1 MKKYLTLALSA
12 FLASSA
18 ALAQTPEAT
27 EAEEIITPRIIEP
40 ASGSNNSEKKSQ
52 PVQNTNFD
60 FLRLSSV
67 IDAGEL
73 LDPGDLIQLNRPFYN
88 WNLRCDVRLSKNKRA
103 CYVDQGAAYENVFVL
118 WRIANNH
125 ENRPIAVINLP
136 ASFDQEK
143 GLKLKF
149 SGLEK
154 TLGKEHFKCS
164 DEMCVGGFI
173 FEGFVQEAII
183 NSKIVGFVIP
193 VKNEQEPIE
202 IGLAVIGFD
211 EATNAAA
218 RDPFGRDITYAA
230 SAKQAKE
237 KEAEAKAATAAAKAE
252 AKTAQKKVQPK
263 SVPIAKQN
271 EARSNKTN
279 AQKSSVLY

>member
-1 MKKYLTLALSA
+1 MKKYLTLALSVV
-12 FLASSA
+12 LVSSA
-18 ALAQTPEAT
+18 ALAQTPEAP
-27 EAEEIITPRIIEP
+27 EAQETVAPRIIEP
-40 ASGSNNSEKKSQ
+40 ASGSNNAEKTSQ

-103 CYVDQGAAYENVFVL
+103 CYVDQGASYENVSVL

-154 TLGKEHFKCS
+154 TLGTEHFKCS

-173 FEGFVQEAII
+173 FEGFVQEAIV

-202 IGLAVIGFD
+202 IGLAMIGFD
-211 EATNAAA
+211 EATDAAA

-237 KEAEAKAATAAAKAE
+237 KEAQAKAATAAAKTETKPAP
-252 AKTAQKKVQPK
+252 KRVQPK
-263 SVPIAKQN
+263 SVPVAKQN

-279 AQKSSVLY
+279 APKSSVLY